1 MTGVVEVLPPV
12 TTTTTSS
19 TSTTTTSTTVTEST
33 TTTTLPSTTT
43 TPTTSTTT
51 TTIYFDV
58 PIENA
63 DFEATP
69 ALNGGLSIL
78 VQGWNTQGFAGTL
91 SPGDSQYSQL
101 VTLAVGKVTRAND
114 FAFLLTTAACQFFNF
129 GKQEIPSQNYFVCG
143 SLVSFPFSSS
153 FHLPAPPLA
162 SSLHFAFLHLPV
174 SLSLLG
180 VFVAPADI
188 RDPLFTCPHPRMHV

>member
-129 GKQEIPSQNYFVCG
+129 RKQESPSQNYFVCG

-153 FHLPAPPLA
+153 FHLPAPPARLVPPFCL
-162 SSLHFAFLHLPV
+162 STPPRVVV
-174 SLSLLG
+174 SPWG
-180 VFVAPADI
+180 FCCA
-188 RDPLFTCPHPRMHV
+188 R